1 MPSSTLDLAA
11 VPSGGRRS
19 MLSVQPANPAI
30 VRKWR
35 YWGFGTAGASGLLTV
50 VNRMHQIFPAQ
61 RLQNFPDYE
70 SFIYAALAIALVT
83 ALFLW
88 ATDKVIAVSLAQV
101 GAMMSL
107 LYIGYSFVG
116 IFVGA
121 FMPVYYVIMVLGIIV
136 MIVVFGQSIGFLHKY
151 GTTLDV
157 AVGLIF
163 LAGGIFGGAYPL
175 FSSFL
180 PLLIRS

>member
-1 MPSSTLDLAA
+1 
-11 VPSGGRRS
+11 
-19 MLSVQPANPAI
+19 MLSVQRANPA
-30 VRKWR
+30 VVKRWLH
-35 YWGFGTAGASGLLTV
+35 WAFGAAGASGLLTV
-50 VNRMHQIFPAQ
+50 VNLIHQIFPEQ
-61 RLQNFPDYE
+61 RLQHFADYE
-70 SFIYAALAIALVT
+70 SFIYAAFAIALLT
-83 ALFLW
+83 ALFLS

-107 LYIGYSFVG
+107 LYIGYSLVG

-136 MIVVFGQSIGFLHKY
+136 MIVIFGQSIGFLHRY
-151 GTTLDV
+151 GTTGDV
-157 AVGLIF
+157 ALGLIF
-163 LAGGIFGGAYPL
+163 LVGAIFGGAYPL